1 MKKYGMT
8 ALFSA
13 FLLATPAMAQENLFR
28 YSVGDYEVY
37 TLTDRSSD
45 GNSSILIGAT
55 PEMLAETMP
64 DGTYATA
71 VHAFLV
77 KGPEGNILFDTGLG
91 IHIHEQLAA
100 LGIKNDEPIVIKLTH
115 MHGDH
120 IGGLMKDGQRVFP
133 QGKLL
138 LSETEYNYWTSKEEM
153 NKLPGDKQGAFR
165 MAQNVLETY
174 AADLGFESLS
184 RPGTL
189 DIDGIYALEAFGHTP
204 GHTAYLLVSK
214 GEKLLIW
221 GDLAHAMAIQM
232 PYPDVAVTYDVD
244 PAMATASRKE
254 ILRYVTRENIPV
266 AGMHIPGTGIGRVE
280 TIGENSYR
288 FIAIGE

>member
-1 MKKYGMT
+1 MKKYGII

-13 FLLATPAMAQENLFR
+13 SLLAVPAGAQESSFYR
-28 YSVGDYEVY
+28 VGDYKVY

-45 GNSSILIGAT
+45 GNASVLIGAT

-64 DGTYATA
+64 DGTYPTA
-71 VHAFLV
+71 VHAFLI
-77 KGPEGNILFDTGLG
+77 KGPEGNILMDAGLG
-91 IHIHEQLAA
+91 IHIHDQLAA
-100 LGIKNDEPIVIKLTH
+100 LDVDNNEPLVIKLTH

-120 IGGLMKDGQRVFP
+120 IGGLMKEGQKVFS
-133 QGKLL
+133 QATLL
-138 LSETEYNYWTSKEEM
+138 LSEKEYNYWNSKEEM
-153 NKLPGDKQGAFR
+153 NKLPGDKQGGFR
-165 MAQNVLETY
+165 MAQTVLEAY
-174 AADLGFESLS
+174 APGLGFETLS
-184 RPGTL
+184 PPAPL

-214 GEKLLIW
+214 GEKLLVW

-244 PAMATASRKE
+244 PAIAITSRKE
-254 ILRYVTRENIPV
+254 ILRYVTSENIPV

-280 TIGENSYR
+280 ATGENSYR
-288 FIAIGE
+288 FIPIGE